1 MVAQEVKKTQV
12 QCTNGAGCT
21 WTYTSQLFE
30 AVWEG
35 AIDGVVVILHVAY
48 LGILTEFP
56 ERGGGEGDGEKKKRE
71 GKGKEG
77 GQKPWSVTI

>member
-12 QCTNGAGCT
+12 QCTNRAGCT

-30 AVWEG
+30 AVWER

-56 ERGGGEGDGEKKKRE
+56 ERGGGGGGGRDGEKEDRE

-77 GQKPWSVTI
+77 GQ